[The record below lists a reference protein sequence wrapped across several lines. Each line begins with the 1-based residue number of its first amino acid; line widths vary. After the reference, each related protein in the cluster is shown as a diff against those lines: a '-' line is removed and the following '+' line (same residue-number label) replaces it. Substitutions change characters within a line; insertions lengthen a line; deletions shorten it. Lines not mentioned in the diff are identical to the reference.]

1 MSLCERLTRLF
12 GNNAIQ
18 VASKPVETLQ
28 QEFLS
33 PKFRQSLDLQCSL
46 LVYVVYNVPCKG
58 CPWNYVRE
66 TGDAFKSRTKEHQ
79 RHKLKALSLSTIR
92 GKIIIPL
99 TSLILVWSTRATAA
113 FAKRLH
119 CWHTAK
125 SVCAD
130 KNSIPLPRLYL
141 IVTWLDVK
149 ASKLRCFR
157 RTSLAKFFKR
167 HGAIIETYGITLREM
182 SAYSVDVYA

>member
-66 TGDAFKSRTKEHQ
+66 TGDAFKSRKKGASTTQIKCSIVINHTRQNNHSIDFANTCVIDKGDYRVCEKATLLTHCQ
-79 RHKLKALSLSTIR
+79 ISLRGQKLN
-92 GKIIIPL
+92 P
-99 TSLILVWSTRATAA
+99 AA
-113 FAKRLH
+113 
-119 CWHTAK
+119 
-125 SVCAD
+125 
-130 KNSIPLPRLYL
+130 
-141 IVTWLDVK
+141 
-149 ASKLRCFR
+149 
-157 RTSLAKFFKR
+157 
-167 HGAIIETYGITLREM
+167 
-182 SAYSVDVYA
+182 